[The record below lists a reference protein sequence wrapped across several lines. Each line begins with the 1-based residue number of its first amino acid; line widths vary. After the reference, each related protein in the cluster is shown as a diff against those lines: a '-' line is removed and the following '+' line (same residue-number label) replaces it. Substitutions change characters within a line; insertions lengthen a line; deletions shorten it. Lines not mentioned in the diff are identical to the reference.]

1 MGVYRCDGD
10 EPLRW
15 RRTNKKNLLMMR
27 ILIADDHA
35 VVRKGLAQIL
45 LDGFPGSKIE
55 EVENS
60 ETLIKAAI
68 KGSWDVII
76 SDLTMPGRSGLDALR
91 QLKELFPKLP
101 ILIMS
106 MHSEDQYAI
115 RALKA
120 GASGYISKETAPEEL
135 VKAVRIV
142 LNGKKYITPS
152 TAEKLADTVNV
163 DRGKAPHESL
173 SDRELHVLQLLAG
186 GKAVSEIASMLS
198 LSNTTVST
206 YRSRIMQKMGMKS
219 NAELTMYAMKN
230 SLL

>member
-1 MGVYRCDGD
+1 
-10 EPLRW
+10 
-15 RRTNKKNLLMMR
+15 MMR

-45 LDGFPGSKIE
+45 LDGFPGARIE

-135 VKAVRIV
+135 VKAVRLV

-152 TAEKLADTVNV
+152 TAEKLADTVHA
-163 DRGKAPHESL
+163 DTGKPPHELL

-186 GKAVSEIASMLS
+186 GKAVSEIAGMLS

-206 YRSRIMQKMGMKS
+206 YRSRIMHKMGMKS